1 MNSQNVAYGLG
12 QLGSVFLNTDN
23 CRFIPPDGMV
33 IVSIVVVEKCKFTH
47 MIPDNQANAKH
58 VGTTVVTVTESWN
71 GTSWT
76 EVADLSTGRK
86 SGGSGTSNASGNITN
101 FFAGGIVGTTQQ
113 NITEEWT
120 VPFATKTIGTD

>member
-58 VGTTVVTVTESWN
+58 VGTTVVTN
-71 GTSWT
+71 
-76 EVADLSTGRK
+76 STGDGGTLHAAGEAVGGTLLANLDNIADVEVPAGVTINGRWSQVMIK
-86 SGGSGTSNASGNITN
+86 SGDSGSAILYFGY
-101 FFAGGIVGTTQQ
+101 
-113 NITEEWT
+113 
-120 VPFATKTIGTD
+120 

>member
-33 IVSIVVVEKCKFTH
+33 IVSIVIIEKCKFTH

-58 VGTTVVTVTESWN
+58 VGTTVVTNSTRDGGTLHAAGEAVGGTLLANLDNIADVEVPAGVTIN
-71 GTSWT
+71 GRWSQ
-76 EVADLSTGRK
+76 VMIK
-86 SGGSGTSNASGNITN
+86 SGDLGSAILYFGY
-101 FFAGGIVGTTQQ
+101 
-113 NITEEWT
+113 
-120 VPFATKTIGTD
+120 